1 MPGGVTNEM
10 KVQRYREAGSLARI
24 MWERNYDPKLE
35 RWLDRVTAPTLLL
48 WGEQDRC
55 IPVQQAK
62 SWAKRIV
69 KAEVATFPNAGHL
82 LFAEAPDAVKRLN
95 AFLN

>member
-1 MPGGVTNEM
+1 
-10 KVQRYREAGSLARI
+10 
-24 MWERNYDPKLE
+24 
-35 RWLDRVTAPTLLL
+35 LLL